1 MVDMG
6 RILHRLCS
14 DSEADAGHLLRKL
27 SNLLRRLA
35 TVSPSVAQADLFPLA
50 VLHDDSDTE
59 WVKQGRCATRL
70 NTACEGVHSVMTF
83 QCELCWVRNLAGC
96 DMILPAEEQLQQ
108 CIRRANLDAFAG
120 RAKSTIASHV
130 RGVKRSVKISAA
142 LLLLS

>member
-1 MVDMG
+1 VL
-6 RILHRLCS
+6 RI
-14 DSEADAGHLLRKL
+14 G
-27 SNLLRRLA
+27 
-35 TVSPSVAQADLFPLA
+35 QDLFLLA

-59 WVKQGRCATRL
+59 WVKQGRCATCL

-83 QCELCWVRNLAGC
+83 QCELCWVQNLAGSN
-96 DMILPAEEQLQQ
+96 MILPADEQLQQ